1 MQIYMTQTNGS
12 PEFPGRFNVMKDAGL
27 RIRVKRD
34 LREKF
39 LELCRRKD
47 RPAVQVVREFMR
59 RYIAEH
65 DPENDLHTSENR
77 IAKTD

>member
-1 MQIYMTQTNGS
+1 
-12 PEFPGRFNVMKDAGL
+12 MKDAGL

-59 RYIAEH
+59 RLH
-65 DPENDLHTSENR
+65 CGTRPENDLHTSENR
-77 IAKTD
+77 ITRTD

>member
-1 MQIYMTQTNGS
+1 
-12 PEFPGRFNVMKDAGL
+12 MKDAGL

-34 LREKF
+34 HREKF

-65 DPENDLHTSENR
+65 DRKMICIQAR
-77 IAKTD
+77 IELQGLISGQ